1 VPSVVSRPRG
11 ATCRIS
17 ASRRP
22 RSFCRCAIGIDRAF
36 GFLAPFHLRST
47 VHPHQRRG
55 GFVPASAVP
64 SACLAAP
71 RDDEREMRPTD
82 VCFPTHSLRAPAPR
96 AFLGSSIETL
106 GSRRFT
112 TPRIASAGSFVSF
125 DAGRFLP
132 RAGRRSRA
140 SDTPVAKSLPLGA
153 FPRSPGFMASAET
166 ASPAVLVKGRRRL
179 RSGMPSLAG
188 VTCSSNGSDLV
199 SNIRDAER
207 VLCRSRDFATAI
219 RRSARFRSQPCPRN
233 RLWRFRTS
241 GCSLGPV
248 REVSSFGLGGNESAL
263 LWARR
268 RPTTS
273 ATLTTREHTLRAI
286 DPRPSRE
293 RPRPLRVVWFP

>member
-1 VPSVVSRPRG
+1 MIALLASSHRFTFAPPFTRTSGVAASFRLAPSPRLALRLTATTNARCVRPTSASQHIHYEHPRLGRSWAPRSKPWDHGVSRRRESLRRARSSLSMRG
-11 ATCRIS
+11 VIFPAPDEGAVPLTLL
-17 ASRRP
+17 SRR
-22 RSFCRCAIGIDRAF
+22 AF
-36 GFLAPFHLRST
+36 HPVRFHALR
-47 VHPHQRRG
+47 
-55 GFVPASAVP
+55 
-64 SACLAAP
+64 
-71 RDDEREMRPTD
+71 
-82 VCFPTHSLRAPAPR
+82 
-96 AFLGSSIETL
+96 
-106 GSRRFT
+106 
-112 TPRIASAGSFVSF
+112 VSM
-125 DAGRFLP
+125 
-132 RAGRRSRA
+132 
-140 SDTPVAKSLPLGA
+140 T
-153 FPRSPGFMASAET
+153 SAET

-233 RLWRFRTS
+233 RFWRCRTS

-293 RPRPLRVVWFP
+293 RPRPLRVGWFP